1 MFGFLKDKLKSA
13 LSGFAQKVEELPE
26 EKPKQEPVQLAK
38 PVEKITAVPES
49 KQEKKVEPM
58 HFEKPLPRIDI
69 GRKPEEIH
77 AQKTAA
83 EGSSS
88 KQVLEVKLEQEA
100 SKEKSFFDKVKDKF
114 RKDEGETKHE
124 EKKGIFEKIIEVAS
138 TTKISDKDFDEMFYD
153 LEMALL
159 ESNVAYSVVEKIKSD
174 LKKDLVDKLIRRS
187 EVDDIVLKSLRKSIY
202 SLFDVK
208 GFDLIEKIKEKSEK
222 PFIIV
227 FVGVNGVG
235 KTSSIAKIANYLK
248 KHGITC
254 VLAASDTWRAAS
266 IEQLE
271 HHANK
276 IGIKIIKH
284 NYNSDPAAVA
294 YDAVSFA
301 KSKGIDAVLVDT
313 AGRQHSNINL
323 ITEMQKIIRVIKPDM
338 KIFVGESVTG
348 SDCIE
353 QAASFDEAIGIDGI
367 MLSKADVDERGGAAI
382 SIEYIVKK
390 PIIYMG
396 TGQEYD
402 DLVEFN
408 KEKIVASIGL

>member
-1 MFGFLKDKLKSA
+1 MFRFLKDKLKSA

-26 EKPKQEPVQLAK
+26 EKPKQEPVQSAK
-38 PVEKITAVPES
+38 PVEKIIAVPES
-49 KQEKKVEPM
+49 TQEKKVEPM

-77 AQKTAA
+77 IQKNAA
-83 EGSSS
+83 EDSSS
-88 KQVLEVKLEQEA
+88 QHVLEVKLEQEA

-124 EKKGIFEKIIEVAS
+124 EKQGIFEKIIKAAS

-174 LKKDLVDKLIRRS
+174 LKKDLVDKPIRRS

-208 GFDLIEKIKEKSEK
+208 GFDLIEKIREKSEK